1 MSRSIPDPPK
11 NPFFFPGG
19 PTLEFWGVQGTPNSV
34 AIRGSPHLNPKFI
47 FWGVF
52 PPPQD
57 STLCIFHGKNKLKNL
72 KLGIVFCGFFGG
84 EGWIFFLGFFLL
96 FFPQIS
102 HRFSLTFP
110 TFFSPYIFL
119 FFPLIF
125 SFFFLQIFP
134 LFPTIFPTFPPQFSH
149 FSPHISPLFSPL
161 IFSFFCHISLK
172 FPPFPPRFSP
182 YFSHFF
188 PLFFPLFPPQF
199 LPFFPLNFPTFS
211 NAANGF

>member
-11 NPFFFPGG
+11 NPFSFPGG

-125 SFFFLQIFP
+125 SIFFLQIFP
-134 LFPTIFPTFPPQFSH
+134 LFPPIFPTFPPSIF
-149 FSPHISPLFSPL
+149 PLFPS
-161 IFSFFCHISLK
+161 H
-172 FPPFPPRFSP
+172 FPPFFLSN
-182 YFSHFF
+182 FLLFLSHFPQISPFPPSIF
-188 PLFFPLFPPQF
+188 PLFFPLFP
-199 LPFFPLNFPTFS
+199 LIFPTFS
-211 NAANGF
+211 PSISPLFSPQFSHLF